1 VFGRFTKIYASML
14 EIFSK
19 FIQKAYVEFIFKSP
33 KSIVGS
39 TILIEGP
46 MKLEVLIEKHILFPS
61 TGFKTK

>member
-1 VFGRFTKIYASML
+1 ML